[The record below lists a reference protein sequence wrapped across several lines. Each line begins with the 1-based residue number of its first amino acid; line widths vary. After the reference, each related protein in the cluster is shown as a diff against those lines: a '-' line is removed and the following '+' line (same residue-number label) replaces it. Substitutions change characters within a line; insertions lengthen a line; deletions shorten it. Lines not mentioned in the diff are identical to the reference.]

1 MKFSAVLALA
11 LSASPVLATEWW
23 QTKQDP
29 NNTQVIALGKKP
41 MLSVASCPEDT
52 ALRYYLK
59 AEKISALQNTWYQ
72 QASKEPHTALY
83 RWIFGTQCVKNW
95 MQ

>member
-1 MKFSAVLALA
+1 MKFSAVLILA

-41 MLSVASCPEDT
+41 MLSVAPARRT
-52 ALRYYLK
+52 LRYV
-59 AEKISALQNTWYQ
+59 IT
-72 QASKEPHTALY
+72 
-83 RWIFGTQCVKNW
+83 
-95 MQ
+95 